1 MNLATLKIANGHKY
15 SKEQIV
21 AWLKMFCNGDKL
33 NVDFQKRII
42 DVLVNSVYVYDDK
55 VVIYYNVEGGKQVS
69 YIEMCDSIEDSTPFD
84 AQEKANGGVRISN
97 TPPRQRN
104 TSAVNFGKGR
114 SNLSRFFSK
123 REKIFLVTMSQQK
136 TTIFDRKLSF
146 QSVEKVQ
153 QTLDFFKLM

>member
-1 MNLATLKIANGHKY
+1 MRPRYHEKIETLETQKADIEMNLATLKIANGYKY

-69 YIEMCDSIEDSTPFD
+69 YIEMCDSIEDSEPFD
-84 AQEKANGGVRISN
+84 AQGKEKGGVRISN
-97 TPPRQRN
+97 APPRQHMYNRRWDI
-104 TSAVNFGKGR
+104 SSV
-114 SNLSRFFSK
+114 SR
-123 REKIFLVTMSQQK
+123 Q
-136 TTIFDRKLSF
+136 
-146 QSVEKVQ
+146 
-153 QTLDFFKLM
+153 